1 MTTLTAFCV
10 APHMEFRAAEEA
22 QAAGYASDVPTE
34 VIELRRTGSR
44 KPCKRTVPVMRGYL
58 PAEGK
63 PYNSRYIRRAVGP
76 VRHADMVRMKTTMDR
91 VQRRDAGM
99 SSQPYRVGQTVL
111 AGEIPATVAEV
122 EGELITVAFEMLGKQ
137 HARTLHYSQL
147 RPG

>member
-1 MTTLTAFCV
+1 MTTLTAYRV
-10 APHMEFRAAEEA
+10 LPQMEFKAAEEA
-22 QAAGYASDVPTE
+22 GAAGYACDVPTE
-34 VIELRRTGSR
+34 VIELRGTSR
-44 KPCKRTVPVMRGYL
+44 KPVKRTVPVMRGYL

-63 PYNSRYIRRAVGP
+63 PYNARYIRRAVGP
-76 VRHADMVRMKTTMDR
+76 VRHADMIRMKTTMDR

-99 SSQPYRVGQTVL
+99 SAQPYRVGQTVL

-122 EGELITVAFEMLGKQ
+122 EGDLVTVAFEMLGKQ